1 LERNVFESPRL
12 GTLIDPHAFLTD
24 AFKAGVAAADP
35 RAATRQAVLKRLP
48 FDLPV
53 WVIAVGKGAHAMASG
68 AVDVLHEHHVPVAGG
83 LVVANT
89 ADPSATHGLRSV
101 DGDHPTPGRGSFAA
115 ADQLAELTER
125 TTADADAIVL
135 VSGGATS
142 LIAAPLAPIT
152 EEELTRS
159 FDALLASGADISLMN
174 AVRKRLLRFGAGRL
188 ALALG
193 TRRIVCLIASD
204 VVGNDL
210 ASIASGP
217 CVPDR
222 GSARHTQRLLRE
234 LGAWDALPLGVRHY
248 LEAMTDG
255 RVPDVPA
262 ADHPRFASTHVEIIL
277 DRTDAERGAAE
288 FARTVGASVEVL
300 PAPLTGDAT
309 RAARQFVASLL
320 ERQPKSMHC
329 VITSGET
336 TVTLGADA
344 GRGGRCQEFAL
355 TSAIELERT
364 PGITVLAAGTDG
376 RDGPT
381 DAAGA
386 IVDSD
391 TTRRI
396 HASGID
402 PQNALRTHASY
413 NALDAAGA
421 LLKTGAT
428 GTNVNDLVIALVSVR
443 HP

>member
-1 LERNVFESPRL
+1 M
-12 GTLIDPHAFLTD
+12 
-24 AFKAGVAAADP
+24 
-35 RAATRQAVLKRLP
+35 P

-68 AVDVLHEHHVPVAGG
+68 AVDVLHEHHVPIAGG
-83 LVVANT
+83 LVVANA
-89 ADPSATHGLRSV
+89 ADPLATHGLQSV

-142 LIAAPLAPIT
+142 LIAAPLAPIG
-152 EEELTRS
+152 EDELTHT
-159 FDALLASGADISLMN
+159 FEALLASGADIGLMN

-193 TRRIVCLIASD
+193 TRRIDCLIASD

-210 ASIASGP
+210 PSIASGP

-222 GSARHTQRLLRE
+222 GSAKETQRLLRE
-234 LGAWDALPLGVRHY
+234 LGAWDAVPVAVRKH

-277 DRTDAERGAAE
+277 DRTHAERGAAE
-288 FARTVGASVEVL
+288 FARTAGASVEVL
-300 PAPLTGDAT
+300 AAPLTGDANK
-309 RAARQFVASLL
+309 AARQFVASLL
-320 ERQPKSMHC
+320 DRKPKGMHC

-355 TSAIELERT
+355 TSAVELERS

-386 IVDSD
+386 IVDSG
-391 TTRRI
+391 TTKRI
-396 HASGID
+396 RASGVD
-402 PQNALRTHASY
+402 PQNALLTHASY
-413 NALDAAGA
+413 DALTSADA
-421 LLKTGAT
+421 LLKTGST
-428 GTNVNDLVIALVSVR
+428 GTNVNDLVVALLSER

>member
-1 LERNVFESPRL
+1 M
-12 GTLIDPHAFLTD
+12 
-24 AFKAGVAAADP
+24 
-35 RAATRQAVLKRLP
+35 LKRAP

-68 AVDVLHEHHVPVAGG
+68 AVDILHKHDVPIAGG
-83 LVVANT
+83 LVVANA
-89 ADPSATHGLRSV
+89 ADPSATHGLQSV
-101 DGDHPTPGRGSFAA
+101 DGDHPTPGLRSFAA

-142 LIAAPLAPIT
+142 LIAAPLAPIG
-152 EEELTRS
+152 EEELTYT
-159 FDALLASGADISLMN
+159 FEALLASGADIGLMN

-188 ALALG
+188 ALAMG

-210 ASIASGP
+210 PSIASGP

-222 GSARHTQRLLRE
+222 GSAREVQRLLRE
-234 LGAWDALPLGVRHY
+234 RGAWDALPPGVRKR

-255 RVPDVPA
+255 RAADVPA

-277 DRTDAERGAAE
+277 DRTDAERGAAD
-288 FARTVGASVEVL
+288 FARTAGASVEVL

-309 RAARQFVASLL
+309 KAARQFVASLL
-320 ERQPKSMHC
+320 DRQHQGTHC

-355 TSAIELERT
+355 TSAIELERS

-386 IVDSD
+386 IVDSE
-391 TTRRI
+391 TTNRI
-396 HASGID
+396 RAFGVD
-402 PQNALRTHASY
+402 PQNALRAHASY
-413 NALDAAGA
+413 DALTTAGA
-421 LLKTGAT
+421 LLKTGPT
-428 GTNVNDLVIALVSVR
+428 GTNVNDLVIALLSVR
-443 HP
+443 QP